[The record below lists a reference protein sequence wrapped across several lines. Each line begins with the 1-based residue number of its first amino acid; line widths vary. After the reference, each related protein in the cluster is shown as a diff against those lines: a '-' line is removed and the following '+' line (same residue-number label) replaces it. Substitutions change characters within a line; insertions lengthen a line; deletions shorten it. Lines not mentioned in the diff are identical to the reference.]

1 AGSYNFTGGG
11 SDHSYTLGTT
21 ISTDPLFV
29 NGASAGFNAHLA
41 SGSPALQAGLNLS
54 SVFAT
59 DKDGTARPAAG
70 AWHLGAYVSGS
81 ANTPPTISSMTNQ
94 TGKALPAP
102 RQH

>member
-1 AGSYNFTGGG
+1 HGSGVVVDHNLCFSNRAGSYNFTGGD

-21 ISTDPLFV
+21 ISADPLFV

-59 DKDGTARPAAG
+59 DKDGTARPATG
-70 AWHLGAYVSGS
+70 AWPLGAYVSGS
-81 ANTPPTISSMTNQ
+81 AN
-94 TGKALPAP
+94 
-102 RQH
+102 